1 MSVPVHHSA
10 PSQHAHLRSELSDED
25 VLVVGVMPLGDIGL
39 EVGGCDVV
47 PVNAHKI
54 ELEQIRTD
62 EKMILCPQSI
72 LTVQPPSQALS
83 MLATQVKPLG
93 LELVAGEQV

>member
-1 MSVPVHHSA
+1 MPVHHSA
-10 PSQHAHLRSELSDED
+10 PGQYAHLRSELGDED
-25 VLVVGVMPLGDIGL
+25 VLVVGVMPLGDISL
-39 EVGGCDVV
+39 EVGGRDVV
-47 PVNAHKI
+47 PVDADKV

-62 EKMILCPQSI
+62 EKMPTCTRLI
-72 LTVQPPSQALS
+72 LTVQPPAQESS